1 MTLLHKIPII
11 SVMIHGFFPVLI
23 MKKRSSWLIIGDS
36 IKYKIMIAS
45 KTDAIKVE
53 FWGETT

>member
-45 KTDAIKVE
+45 KTDAIKIE
-53 FWGETT
+53 F

>member
-1 MTLLHKIPII
+1 MTQLHKKPIN
-11 SVMIHGFFPVLI
+11 SVIIHGFFPVLI
-23 MKKRSSWLIIGDS
+23 MKKLSSWLIIGDY

-45 KTDAIKVE
+45 KTDAIKIE